1 MKKEF
6 NVLRILYICWSIA
19 IVANVISFSISK
31 ETNSLIS
38 LIVLS
43 VCMLSLLIF
52 DFIGSSKKC
61 YIVIID
67 HVYYRYSDNIV
78 DKCKIIREKKLL
90 NKKIKN
96 KFGGETIKSC
106 YFENQYAK
114 VYFDIIDRKD
124 NYSLLIVKK
133 VKENK
138 NNAFS
143 FELLIEDKQKNL
155 SYIKNTIT
163 PNNYILMDALEIK
176 CDKND
181 NHAVTIQKCDKNYQI
196 KIYKADL
203 ANTFFKTKEI
213 DTDIL
218 IWCEEYECEEKVYL
232 SLEEAIAEMNNI
244 IYWYDYG
251 YSTPTDKMFLFY
263 YQKKGSG
270 YIEFQLIE
278 KNKPN
283 FNKIEFSK
291 KTSLFVDVIN
301 DEAMDEF
308 LVNYE
313 DIFGNGLHPNN
324 TKSLDLF
331 GINYYSLND
340 LEAIIKKIEDTRPKD
355 YETILEWLHMVKRN
369 YKGFYILGV

>member
-19 IVANVISFSISK
+19 IAANVISFSISK
-31 ETNSLIS
+31 ETNTLIS
-38 LIVLS
+38 LTVLS

-52 DFIGSSKKC
+52 DLIGSSRKC

-78 DKCKIIREKKLL
+78 EKCKIIREKKLL

-96 KFGGETIKSC
+96 KFGGKTIKSC

-114 VYFDIIDRKD
+114 VYFDIIDRED

-138 NNAFS
+138 NNTFS

-155 SYIKNTIT
+155 SYIKKTT
-163 PNNYILMDALEIK
+163 PNNYSLMDSVEIK
-176 CDKND
+176 YDKNY
-181 NHAVTIQKCDKNYQI
+181 NHAVTIQKNDNNYQI
-196 KIYKADL
+196 KIYKLDL
-203 ANTFFKTKEI
+203 ANTFFKAKEI

-232 SLEEAIAEMNNI
+232 SLEEAIYEMSKI

-278 KNKPN
+278 SNKPN

-291 KTSLFVDVIN
+291 KSSLFVDVIS
-301 DEAMDEF
+301 DESMDEF
-308 LVNYE
+308 LVNYG
-313 DIFGNGLHPNN
+313 DVFDNGLHPNN

-331 GINYYSLND
+331 GINYYSLTD
-340 LEAIIKKIEDTRPKD
+340 LETIIKKIEDNRPKD
-355 YETILEWLHMVKRN
+355 YETILEWLHMVQRN

>member
-31 ETNSLIS
+31 ETNTLIS

-52 DFIGSSKKC
+52 DFIGSSRKC

-67 HVYYRYSDNIV
+67 YVYYRYSDNIV
-78 DKCKIIREKKLL
+78 EKCKIIRKKKLL

-114 VYFDIIDRKD
+114 VYFDIIDRED

-138 NNAFS
+138 NNTFS

-155 SYIKNTIT
+155 SYIKNKTA
-163 PNNYILMDALEIK
+163 PNNYSLMDSVEIK
-176 CDKND
+176 YDKNH
-181 NHAVTIQKCDKNYQI
+181 NHVVTIQKNDNNYYI
-196 KIYKADL
+196 KIYKLDL
-203 ANTFFKTKEI
+203 ANTFFKAKEI

-232 SLEEAIAEMNNI
+232 SLEEAIDEMSKI
-244 IYWYDYG
+244 IYWYD

-278 KNKPN
+278 SNKPN

-291 KTSLFVDVIN
+291 KSSLFVDVIS
-301 DEAMDEF
+301 DESMDEF
-308 LVNYE
+308 LVNYG
-313 DIFGNGLHPNN
+313 DVFDNGLHPNN

-331 GINYYSLND
+331 GINYYSLTD
-340 LEAIIKKIEDTRPKD
+340 LETIIKKIEDNRPKD
-355 YETILEWLHMVKRN
+355 YETILEWLHMVQRN

>member
-31 ETNSLIS
+31 ETNTLIS

-52 DFIGSSKKC
+52 DFIGSSRKC

-67 HVYYRYSDNIV
+67 YVYYRYSDNIV
-78 DKCKIIREKKLL
+78 EKCKIIRKKKLL

-114 VYFDIIDRKD
+114 VYFDIIDRED

-138 NNAFS
+138 NNTFS

-155 SYIKNTIT
+155 SYIKNKTA
-163 PNNYILMDALEIK
+163 PNNYSLMDSVEIK
-176 CDKND
+176 YDKNH
-181 NHAVTIQKCDKNYQI
+181 NHVVTIQKNDNNYYI
-196 KIYKADL
+196 KIYKLDL
-203 ANTFFKTKEI
+203 ANTFFKAKEI

-232 SLEEAIAEMNNI
+232 SLEEAIDEMSKI
-244 IYWYDYG
+244 IYWHD

-278 KNKPN
+278 SNKPN

-291 KTSLFVDVIN
+291 KSSLFVDVIS
-301 DEAMDEF
+301 DESMDEF
-308 LVNYE
+308 LVNYG
-313 DIFGNGLHPNN
+313 DVFDNGLHPNN

-331 GINYYSLND
+331 GINYYSLTD
-340 LEAIIKKIEDTRPKD
+340 LETIIKKIEDNRPKD
-355 YETILEWLHMVKRN
+355 YETILEWLHMVQRN

>member
-19 IVANVISFSISK
+19 ILANVISFSISK
-31 ETNSLIS
+31 EINTLIS

-52 DFIGSSKKC
+52 DFIVSSRKC

-67 HVYYRYSDNIV
+67 HIYYRYSDNIV
-78 DKCKIIREKKLL
+78 EKCKIIREKKLL

-114 VYFDIIDRKD
+114 VYFDIISRED

-138 NNAFS
+138 NNTFS

-155 SYIKNTIT
+155 SHIKNKTT
-163 PNNYILMDALEIK
+163 PNNYSLIDSVEFK
-176 CDKND
+176 YDKNH
-181 NHAVTIQKCDKNYQI
+181 NHAVTIQKNNNNYQI
-196 KIYKADL
+196 KIYKVDL
-203 ANTFFKTKEI
+203 ANTFFKIKEI

-218 IWCEEYECEEKVYL
+218 VWCEEYECEEKVFL
-232 SLEEAIAEMNNI
+232 SFEEAINEMNKI
-244 IYWYDYG
+244 TYWYDYS

-263 YQKKGSG
+263 YQKKSRG

-278 KNKPN
+278 SNKPN

-291 KTSLFVDVIN
+291 KSSLFVDVVN

-308 LVNYE
+308 LDNYGE
-313 DIFGNGLHPNN
+313 IFGNGLHPNG

-331 GINYYSLND
+331 SINYYSLNE
-340 LEAIIKKIEDTRPKD
+340 LETIVKKINDNRPKD
-355 YETILEWLHMVKRN
+355 YETILEWLQMVQRN

>member
-31 ETNSLIS
+31 ETNTLIS

-52 DFIGSSKKC
+52 DFIGSSRKC

-67 HVYYRYSDNIV
+67 YVYYRYSDNIV
-78 DKCKIIREKKLL
+78 EKCKIIRKKKLL

-114 VYFDIIDRKD
+114 VYFDIIDRED

-138 NNAFS
+138 NNTFS

-155 SYIKNTIT
+155 SYIKNKTA
-163 PNNYILMDALEIK
+163 PNNYSLMDSVEIK
-176 CDKND
+176 YDKNH
-181 NHAVTIQKCDKNYQI
+181 NHVVTIQKNDNNYYI
-196 KIYKADL
+196 KIYKLDL
-203 ANTFFKTKEI
+203 ANTFFKAKEI

-232 SLEEAIAEMNNI
+232 SLEEAIDEMSKI
-244 IYWYDYG
+244 IYWYD

-278 KNKPN
+278 SNKPN

-291 KTSLFVDVIN
+291 KSSLFVDVIS
-301 DEAMDEF
+301 DESMDEF
-308 LVNYE
+308 LVNYG
-313 DIFGNGLHPNN
+313 DVFDNGLHPNN

-331 GINYYSLND
+331 GINYYSLTD
-340 LEAIIKKIEDTRPKD
+340 LETIIKKIEGNRPKD
-355 YETILEWLHMVKRN
+355 YETILEWLHMVQRN